1 MVWHGRCA
9 DVQKN
14 PPLPIINTLNNKAAT
29 DDLVMM
35 MMMVMIS
42 VKKSPIKLKKWP
54 LNERRLIRAES
65 EDHPF
70 SDERTGAL

>member
-1 MVWHGRCA
+1 MMV
-9 DVQKN
+9 
-14 PPLPIINTLNNKAAT
+14 
-29 DDLVMM
+29 M
-35 MMMVMIS
+35 MMMVMVS